1 MAKRYAVSVVIYV
14 AILIV
19 VVATLIEFDLGYE
32 LLMLWFIPSRIG
44 LGLTGFVFV
53 FLPHHPADISQ
64 HENKYAAS
72 TIRKGW
78 EWILTPL
85 MAYHNYH
92 LIHHL
97 YPTVPF
103 YRYLKV
109 WLLKYDDLIDK
120 KPAMQTPLGLRPV
133 NR

>member
-1 MAKRYAVSVVIYV
+1 MVHP
-14 AILIV
+14 
-19 VVATLIEFDLGYE
+19 
-32 LLMLWFIPSRIG
+32 LLNRVRSDR
-44 LGLTGFVFV
+44 FVFV

-109 WLLKYDDLIDK
+109 WLLKYDDLIEK